1 MFCEETVTLKCKL
14 MNKNTVI
21 MTIEY
26 NPKYNTIDKIYEINN
41 ILHAPL
47 SVLNASN
54 NKSGNV
60 LKTLNSWFKGR
71 GIPSWRKDLEKLLMR
86 LNVSTTE
93 ELLDKAYGLS
103 LSDQYWFKEENSNI
117 TYKDINFFTND
128 FEYEAYLEAS
138 LDSSNNETKINKAML
153 KSPNN
158 TTDGMLQ
165 KGWIIENNKR
175 VLVKGT
181 YSASREEPF
190 NETLASMISKALGLF
205 YCDYRVEWLDEK
217 LVSKCDD
224 FINEDEEII
233 TAYDIFN
240 SRKKPNNINDY
251 EFYVKILEDN
261 KVYEARKNVASMFL
275 VDYLMLNSDRHLKN
289 FGIIRNVNTL
299 EWVRTTPIFDTGEA
313 MECDKFTYNMCF
325 TKGSGKFFNNTNKD
339 YEEILNI
346 IKPDLKDID
355 FSKLDGVVGEYK
367 ELLLKYQAKLEISD
381 KRIECLVNGLK
392 TRIELLKEN
401 MNI

>member
-1 MFCEETVTLKCKL
+1 MKCKL

-41 ILHAPL
+41 ILKAPL

-165 KGWIIENNKR
+165 KGWIIEN
-175 VLVKGT
+175 G
-181 YSASREEPF
+181 
-190 NETLASMISKALGLF
+190 
-205 YCDYRVEWLDEK
+205 
-217 LVSKCDD
+217 
-224 FINEDEEII
+224 
-233 TAYDIFN
+233 
-240 SRKKPNNINDY
+240 
-251 EFYVKILEDN
+251 
-261 KVYEARKNVASMFL
+261 
-275 VDYLMLNSDRHLKN
+275 
-289 FGIIRNVNTL
+289 
-299 EWVRTTPIFDTGEA
+299 
-313 MECDKFTYNMCF
+313 
-325 TKGSGKFFNNTNKD
+325 
-339 YEEILNI
+339 
-346 IKPDLKDID
+346 
-355 FSKLDGVVGEYK
+355 
-367 ELLLKYQAKLEISD
+367 
-381 KRIECLVNGLK
+381 KRIISYATKC
-392 TRIELLKEN
+392 
-401 MNI
+401 